1 MSTPGAISVKRVTGP
16 VYHQPPRLVTRVQI
30 PGLITLADRFRFGIG
45 VGRQDLNP
53 I

>member
-16 VYHQPPRLVTRVQI
+16 VYHQPPKLVVRVQI
-30 PGLITLADRFRFGIG
+30 PHPITLTDQFRFEIG
-45 VGRQDLNP
+45 VGRQSTNP